1 MLKKIWD
8 NLEEFIIVPPIFAMS
23 IIIFIQVIC
32 RYVFQNSLTWSEE
45 LARYMFVWLVYF
57 SVSFTARRQKHIRI
71 DAAINLYPKK
81 LRPYIEILSEI
92 IVLAFSIFIA
102 VTGVTVFH
110 KIAWSGQMSPAMG
123 IPMQFVYAAPM
134 IGLAL
139 TAIRQLQT
147 IVQKVKA
154 LKNNTEEVAEA

>member
-1 MLKKIWD
+1 MKKIWD
-8 NLEEFIIVPPIFAMS
+8 NLEEFMIIPLIFAMS
-23 IIIFIQVIC
+23 FIIFIQVIM
-32 RYVFQNSLTWSEE
+32 RYVFANSLTWSEE
-45 LARYMFVWLVYF
+45 LARYLFVWLVYF

-81 LRPYIEILSEI
+81 MRPYIEILSEI

-110 KIAWSGQMSPAMG
+110 KIAWSGQMSPAIG

-134 IGLAL
+134 VGMAL
-139 TAIRQLQT
+139 TAIRQ
-147 IVQKVKA
+147 VQCIIGKIKN

>member
-8 NLEEFIIVPPIFAMS
+8 NLEEFIIVPLIFAMS
-23 IIIFIQVIC
+23 VIIFIQVIM

-45 LARYMFVWLVYF
+45 LARYLFVWLVYF

-81 LRPYIEILSEI
+81 LRPYVEILSEV

-102 VTGVTVFH
+102 VTGVTVFN

-139 TAIRQLQT
+139 TAIRQIQT

>member
-8 NLEEFIIVPPIFAMS
+8 NLEEFIIVPLIFAMS
-23 IIIFIQVIC
+23 IIIFIQVIM

-45 LARYMFVWLVYF
+45 LARYLFVWLVYF

-81 LRPYIEILSEI
+81 LRPYIDILSEI

-102 VTGVTVFH
+102 VTGVTVFQ
-110 KIAWSGQMSPAMG
+110 KIAWSGQMSPAIG
-123 IPMQFVYAAPM
+123 IPMQIVYAAPM
-134 IGLAL
+134 VGMAL
-139 TAIRQLQT
+139 TAIRQ
-147 IVQKVKA
+147 VQCIIRKVKA
-154 LKNNTEEVAEA
+154 LGNNGEVTEA

>member
-1 MLKKIWD
+1 MKYIMD
-8 NLEEFIIVPPIFAMS
+8 HLEEFFMIPLIFAMS
-23 IIIFIQVIC
+23 IIIFVQVIA

-45 LARYMFVWLVYF
+45 LARYLFVWLVYF

-71 DAAINLYPKK
+71 DAAISLYPKK
-81 LRPYIEILSEI
+81 LRPYIDILSEV

-110 KIAWSGQMSPAMG
+110 KIAWSGQMSPAIG

-134 IGLAL
+134 VGMAL
-139 TAIRQLQT
+139 TAIRQ
-147 IVQKVKA
+147 VQCIMKKVKA
-154 LKNNTEEVAEA
+154 LGNNEEVTEA